1 MHWLVEMATVVIGK
15 LQHIY
20 DKAIFLISSCYET
33 SCTPELVLVKS
44 FLSSSPM
51 RMLNT

>member
-20 DKAIFLISSCYET
+20 DKAIFLNWRALTVQFLRI
-33 SCTPELVLVKS
+33 EL
-44 FLSSSPM
+44 LS
-51 RMLNT
+51 RNRI